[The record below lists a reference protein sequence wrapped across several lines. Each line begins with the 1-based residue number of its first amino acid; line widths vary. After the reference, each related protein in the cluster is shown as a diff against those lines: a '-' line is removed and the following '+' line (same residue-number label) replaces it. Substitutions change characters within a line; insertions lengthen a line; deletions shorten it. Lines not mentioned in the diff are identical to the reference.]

1 MDMVY
6 VWQRKGE
13 AFNPKNIVPTVKHG
27 GGSIMLWGC
36 FAASGTGS
44 LVRVHGIMEEENYLE
59 ILRDNMQKSAHSLT
73 LGRRW
78 VFQQDSDLK
87 YTSKLV
93 QQFLKDTKTKV
104 LEWPA
109 QSPDLNTIENLWQVF
124 KVNVLA

>member
-1 MDMVY
+1 
-6 VWQRKGE
+6 
-13 AFNPKNIVPTVKHG
+13 
-27 GGSIMLWGC
+27 MLWGC

-73 LGRRW
+73 LGLRW

-104 LEWPA
+104 LEWPT

>member
-1 MDMVY
+1 M
-6 VWQRKGE
+6 
-13 AFNPKNIVPTVKHG
+13 
-27 GGSIMLWGC
+27 
-36 FAASGTGS
+36 
-44 LVRVHGIMEEENYLE
+44 HGIMEEENYLE
-59 ILRDNMQKSAHSLT
+59 ILRDNMQKSARSLA